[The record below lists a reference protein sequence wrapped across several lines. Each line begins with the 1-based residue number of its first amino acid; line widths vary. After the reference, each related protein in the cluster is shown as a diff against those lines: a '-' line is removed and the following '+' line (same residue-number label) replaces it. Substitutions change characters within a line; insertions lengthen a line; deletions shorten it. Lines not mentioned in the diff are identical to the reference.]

1 MFNFSVAVPQCQH
14 VNPSLP
20 HNFPVA
26 VQFLSLLPVEE
37 KAREGKP
44 RGVLNHWKWMEGEK
58 REEEE
63 GKKISNF
70 EKKKNIK

>member
-1 MFNFSVAVPQCQH
+1 MFSFSVAVPQCQH

-37 KAREGKP
+37 KAREGEP
-44 RGVLNHWKWMEGEK
+44 RGVLNH
-58 REEEE
+58 
-63 GKKISNF
+63 
-70 EKKKNIK
+70 